1 MSLSPLFEELF
12 DAIAQGARKIKVNGL
27 WGSSEAYFLSRLL
40 ERGIPFCLVTPT
52 ALNAQQMRKEINFFA
67 GATAP
72 SGMSGP
78 QTVFRLVGP
87 LEDNTSHA
95 PVMNVASFPAWDIL
109 PYEPGMPRP
118 DWVAQRLAIL
128 HQLALGQPVSLVT
141 SVDAFL
147 QKVLDKSF
155 LLFRSTT
162 LKEGDT
168 LERDALITRLFD
180 NGYERVESVTTPGEY
195 VSRGGIIDFYSPT
208 SEMPIRVEF
217 LGETIESLRTF
228 DPVSQKSIARIDSAA
243 LIPGRENLANPI
255 FSKMSLADY
264 LSPNT
269 ILIYDEPDA
278 VALKGKQFFQEVED
292 GALCSK
298 GKTPIADIP
307 AWPPDHLLRAGEGRT
322 VIDLESLSIGADRN
336 AKRFMFN
343 IPALS
348 SLGLGRFGQS
358 FADGIERLN
367 QLRSDHSLVV
377 VVRNEIQME
386 RFKRIFDDYNLPF
399 SMWDTAA
406 PVSFPAPVFLAIGD
420 IAEGFS
426 LPQLK
431 TVFLTDELLSGHA
444 GKKKGPSKEV
454 ADNRSLLFASVSDL
468 KQKDAVV
475 HIDHGI
481 GIFLGIKRL
490 SISPEEW
497 KKGGEKLEADFLQL
511 AYAGGDKLYVP
522 IDALNRVQKYVGSEK
537 FAPPLDK
544 LGGASRWARTKE
556 KVQKAIV
563 EMTQELLTLYAERAV
578 AEGHA
583 FVPTLHLHEFA
594 AAFPYDETPDQ
605 VLAVEDIIK
614 DMQDAKPMD
623 RLICGDVG
631 YGKTEVAMRAAFL
644 AAMDN
649 KQVAVL
655 VPTTLLAMQH
665 GETFTKR
672 FAPFPVRV
680 AVLSR
685 FCSAK
690 EQKTIL
696 SDLKKGAIDIV
707 IGTHRLLGKDVSFL
721 DIGLVIVDEE
731 HRFGVRHKE
740 RLKQYR
746 KEVDVLTL
754 TATPIPR
761 TLQMT
766 MAAMRDMTVIETPP
780 VNRLSIRTVLAPFDP
795 KLIREIVFRELV
807 RGGQVFFVHNRVYN
821 ITEIGEMLSALIPEA
836 KIGIAHGQM
845 RENELERVIHA
856 FVKKEYT
863 LLLTTTIIESG
874 LDIPSANTIIINNAD
889 QFGLAE
895 LYQLRGRVGRSDE
908 QAYAYLLVTEEAMMT
923 ETARKRLTAIQEFT
937 ELGAG
942 FKVAARDLEIRGAGS
957 LLGSEQSGQVAAVG
971 FDLYLKMIEEKVQE
985 LKGSRT
991 EKIVESKVALKCS
1004 AYIPEAYLPDPHQR
1018 LTLYRRLSAAKSQNE
1033 IDAIQTELRDRY
1045 GALPEPLA
1053 HLLEVVSLK
1062 IVACASHVIKV
1073 TQEDQSVLFVLDE
1086 TVPQSED
1093 ALKNLMKKF
1102 KNRIRLKSSYS
1113 FELTLNDTSHESVF
1127 CETLDCLA
1135 TLHPQ

>member
-1 MSLSPLFEELF
+1 L
-12 DAIAQGARKIKVNGL
+12 
-27 WGSSEAYFLSRLL
+27 
-40 ERGIPFCLVTPT
+40 
-52 ALNAQQMRKEINFFA
+52 
-67 GATAP
+67 
-72 SGMSGP
+72 
-78 QTVFRLVGP
+78 
-87 LEDNTSHA
+87 
-95 PVMNVASFPAWDIL
+95 
-109 PYEPGMPRP
+109 
-118 DWVAQRLAIL
+118 VAQRLAIL
-128 HQLALGQPVSLVT
+128 HRLALGEQVSLVT
-141 SVDAFL
+141 SVEAFL

-162 LKEGDT
+162 IKEGETIERDT
-168 LERDALITRLFD
+168 LITALFQ
-180 NGYERVESVTTPGEY
+180 NAYERVESVTQTGEY

-208 SEMPIRVEF
+208 SDMPIRIEF
-217 LGETIESLRTF
+217 FGDTIESLRTF
-228 DPVSQKSIARIDSAA
+228 DPVTQKSIARIDSAII
-243 LIPGRENLANPI
+243 IPGRENLSDPN
-255 FSKMSLADY
+255 FCKMSLADY
-264 LSPNT
+264 LSPDT
-269 ILIYDEPDA
+269 LLIYDEPDA
-278 VALKGKQFFQEVED
+278 VALKGKQFWQEVEWALAHGGNTALA
-292 GALCSK
+292 GAV
-298 GKTPIADIP
+298 GKQATRTPPAKIAGIP
-307 AWPPDHLLRAGEGRT
+307 ALPPDHLLKAGLKRT
-322 VIDLESLSIGADRN
+322 VIDLESLSIGSDRN

-367 QLRSDHSLVV
+367 QLRTDHTLIVA
-377 VVRNEIQME
+377 VRNQIQMD

-399 SMWDTAA
+399 SIWDTAT
-406 PVSFPAPVFLAIGD
+406 PVSFPAPIFLAIGD
-420 IAEGFS
+420 ISEGFS

-431 TVFLTDELLSGHA
+431 LIFLTDEVLSGHS
-444 GKKKGPSKEV
+444 GKKKGPSKDV
-454 ADNRSLLFASVSDL
+454 ADNRSLLFASISDL
-468 KQKDAVV
+468 KIKDAVV
-475 HIDHGI
+475 HTDHGI

-511 AYAGGDKLYVP
+511 EYAGGDKLYVP
-522 IDALNRVQKYVGSEK
+522 LDALNRVQKYIGSEGS
-537 FAPPLDK
+537 APPLDK
-544 LGGASRWARTKE
+544 LGGSSRWARTKE
-556 KVQKAIV
+556 KVKKGII

-578 AEGHA
+578 VEGHS
-583 FVPTLHLHEFA
+583 FVPTQHLEEFS
-594 AAFPYDETPDQ
+594 AAFPYEETPDQ
-605 VLAVEDIIK
+605 MLAIEEIIK
-614 DMQDAKPMD
+614 DMQSQRPMD

-672 FAPFPVRV
+672 FAPFPVKI

-685 FCSAK
+685 FRSHS
-690 EQKTIL
+690 EQKAIL
-696 SDLKKGAIDIV
+696 SDIKKGAIDIV

-721 DIGLVIVDEE
+721 DIGLIVVDEE

-740 RLKQYR
+740 RLKQLR

-761 TLQMT
+761 TLQMA
-766 MAAMRDMTVIETPP
+766 MAAMRDMTVIATPP

-807 RGGQVFFVHNRVYN
+807 RGGQIFFVHNRVHN
-821 ITEIGEMLSALIPEA
+821 ITAIGEMLATLIPEA

-845 RENELERVIHA
+845 PEHALEDVITR
-856 FVKKEYT
+856 FINKEYT

-889 QFGLAE
+889 KFGLAE

-908 QAYAYLLVTEEAMMT
+908 QAYAYLLVQEEAMMT
-923 ETARKRLTAIQEFT
+923 ETARLRLTAIQEFA

-942 FKVAARDLEIRGAGS
+942 FKIAARDLEIRGAGS

-971 FDLYLKMIEEKVQE
+971 FDLYLKMIEERAQE
-985 LKGSRT
+985 LRGTVTAKT
-991 EKIVESKVALKCS
+991 IESKVELKCS
-1004 AYIPEAYLPDPHQR
+1004 AFIPEEYLPDPHQR
-1018 LTLYRRLSAAKSQNE
+1018 LTLYRRLSSAKAQNE
-1033 IDAIQTELRDRY
+1033 VDEIQTELRDRY
-1045 GALPEPLA
+1045 GGIPEPLA

-1062 IVACASHVIKV
+1062 ILSHDSHVIKV
-1073 TQEDQSVLFVLDE
+1073 TQEDKSVLFVLDE
-1086 TVPQSED
+1086 TVPQRGGTPPAED

-1102 KNRIRLKSSYS
+1102 KNRIQFKTPFS
-1113 FELTLNDTSHESVF
+1113 FELTLNDTSHEGVF
-1127 CETLDCLA
+1127 CEIFDCLT
-1135 TLHPQ
+1135 TLKS